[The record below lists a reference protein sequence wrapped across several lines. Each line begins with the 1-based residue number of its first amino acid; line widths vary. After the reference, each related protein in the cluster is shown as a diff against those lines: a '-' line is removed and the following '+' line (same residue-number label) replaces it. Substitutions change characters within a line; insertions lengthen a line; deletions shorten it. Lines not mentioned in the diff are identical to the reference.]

1 MVHITENKLIAKSE
15 RVKAVDFHATE
26 ALYATA
32 FHNGTLE
39 LWDSGRQTLINRIQV
54 SDKPLR
60 SVKFIPQTEW
70 VVTGG
75 DDLHIHVYNYTTTT
89 QVTSFAAHK
98 DFIRSMAP
106 HATKPYLLS
115 CGDDKL
121 IQMWDWSNNWALA
134 KTFDGHQHYV
144 MQVVFN
150 PLNAD
155 EFATA
160 SLDQTARVWSL
171 GSVAPKFVLKGHLK
185 GVNTVEFVKD
195 WLVTG
200 SDDTTVRVWSLA
212 DGACIQTIG
221 NLHENNVTTIAYHR
235 NLDVLFT
242 GGEDGR
248 VLVMNGDTLAV
259 EHKLELGLQ
268 RVWNAALLKSG
279 EKAVFACDTGSVS
292 LGFKKSDG
300 KNGSIAM
307 L

>member
-1 MVHITENKLIAKSE
+1 MVQITENKLIAKSE
-15 RVKAVDFHATE
+15 RVKAVDFHSSE
-26 ALYATA
+26 SLYATA

-39 LWDSGRQTLINRIQV
+39 LWDSVRQTLIKRIQV
-54 SDKPLR
+54 SDKSLR
-60 SVKFIPQTEW
+60 SVKFIPQSEW

-75 DDLHIHVYNYTTTT
+75 DDLHIHVYNYTTGT
-89 QVTSFAAHK
+89 QVTSFPAHK
-98 DFIRSMAP
+98 DFIRSLAP

-121 IQMWDWSNNWALA
+121 VHMWDWSNNWALA
-134 KTFDGHQHYV
+134 KTFEGHEHYV
-144 MQVVFN
+144 MQVVFDAS
-150 PLNAD
+150 NAD
-155 EFATA
+155 QFATA
-160 SLDQTARVWSL
+160 SLDQTARVWNL
-171 GSVAPKFVLKGHLK
+171 DNAAPKYVLKGHLK

-200 SDDTTVRVWSLA
+200 SDDTTVRVWRLA
-212 DGACIQTIG
+212 DGTCIQTIG
-221 NLHENNVTTIAYHR
+221 NLHDNNVTTIAYHR

-248 VLVMNGDTLAV
+248 VLVLNGDTLAV

-279 EKAVFACDTGSVS
+279 EKAVFACDAGSVS
-292 LGFKKSDG
+292 LRFKNSSGDG
-300 KNGSIAM
+300 SMAM